1 MGGLPNENEEI
12 KIFFLMGGG
21 GGRALVKTLFLTGGE
36 RLLDCANDVF
46 LQPYAKSFLLLRAKR
61 LFVIVLE

>member
-1 MGGLPNENEEI
+1 
-12 KIFFLMGGG
+12 MGGG

-36 RLLDCANDVF
+36 RLLDCANYVF